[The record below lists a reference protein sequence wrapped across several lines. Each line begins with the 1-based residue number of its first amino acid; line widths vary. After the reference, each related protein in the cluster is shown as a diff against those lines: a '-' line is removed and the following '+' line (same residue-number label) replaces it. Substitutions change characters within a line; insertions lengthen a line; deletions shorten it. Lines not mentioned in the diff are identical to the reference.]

1 MVNLKSEFAY
11 PYYSNHFEVI
21 HGEYP
26 SNVSFSEL
34 VKVTQDGKVI
44 ECFTSLVGEVIHA
57 PLIST
62 VNVDAN
68 QLKFILEVID
78 QLGMIDLCMAIGSTM
93 ITGKSLQELIWDK
106 VDNKLVP
113 IKFIPRNA
121 EILHYQFVNPNI
133 GIRPVLWLRGQYHPV
148 PARKMLI
155 TNYWTI
161 PNMDPNGQGL
171 GEALLPYVELRSQ
184 ALQDWAKFSS
194 TYAEPTRVGHYP
206 INASDNEIT
215 EFNKF
220 IQALGK
226 ARGVTLP
233 EGFTIE
239 FINPPTST
247 AGVQDKFYNVVNQG
261 INLLILGETTSG
273 LQHTGTSTKDLV
285 SRTIRKVRAQILA
298 TLITKTL
305 NSTIVKWVSELHF
318 PNRPVPHLQFDFSDE
333 EQEKKE

>member
-1 MVNLKSEFAY
+1 MQKITLNRVYPNRSNKIIIIVNLKSEFAY

-121 EILHYQFVNPNI
+121 EILHYKFVNPNI
-133 GIRPVLWLRGQYHPV
+133 GIQPVLWLRGQYHPV

-171 GEALLPYVELRSQ
+171 GEALLPYVESRSQ

-194 TYAEPTRVGHYP
+194 TYAEPTRVVH
-206 INASDNEIT
+206 
-215 EFNKF
+215 
-220 IQALGK
+220 
-226 ARGVTLP
+226 
-233 EGFTIE
+233 
-239 FINPPTST
+239 
-247 AGVQDKFYNVVNQG
+247 
-261 INLLILGETTSG
+261 
-273 LQHTGTSTKDLV
+273 
-285 SRTIRKVRAQILA
+285 
-298 TLITKTL
+298 
-305 NSTIVKWVSELHF
+305 
-318 PNRPVPHLQFDFSDE
+318 
-333 EQEKKE
+333 